1 MIYSVKVRGVCSDIK
16 CEGQRGLY
24 SDVQCVRFRGVCCDV
39 QCEGQRGL

>member
-1 MIYSVKVRGVCSDIK
+1 MIYSVWVRGVCSDIQ

-24 SDVQCVRFRGVCCDV
+24 SDM